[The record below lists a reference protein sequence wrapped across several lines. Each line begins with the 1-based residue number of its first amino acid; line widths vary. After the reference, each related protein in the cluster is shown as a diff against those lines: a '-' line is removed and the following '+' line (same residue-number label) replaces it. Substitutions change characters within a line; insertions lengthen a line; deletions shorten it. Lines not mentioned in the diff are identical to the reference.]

1 MLRKQV
7 KKYGLA
13 LGLGISMLLLAGCEK
28 KSVDDLYNM
37 TESTSKEEM
46 QTSKNGTLIQHR
58 TGMCIM
64 KRILIGIPVRNRN

>member
-46 QTSKNGTLIQHR
+46 QTSKNGMSFRSIV
-58 TGMCIM
+58 
-64 KRILIGIPVRNRN
+64 RISVIHMLS

>member
-37 TESTSKEEM
+37 TEST
-46 QTSKNGTLIQHR
+46 
-58 TGMCIM
+58 
-64 KRILIGIPVRNRN
+64 

>member
-46 QTSKNGTLIQHR
+46 QTSKNGNFDTA
-58 TGMCIM
+58 
-64 KRILIGIPVRNRN
+64 

>member
-28 KSVDDLYNM
+28 KSVDDLYNILYTYIDINARFYYFPLRLSRNFM
-37 TESTSKEEM
+37 T
-46 QTSKNGTLIQHR
+46 QQG
-58 TGMCIM
+58 
-64 KRILIGIPVRNRN
+64 IL